1 MNNEQ
6 TSLLKRITLSP
17 ISPQVGH
24 KKSLSALQSP
34 RTKREKSPNITI
46 KQANLCKSPLDPTF
60 FQLHTKSGKQ
70 DYKDFRIE
78 SNQKEIRKEIEDE
91 NPNRDDEEI
100 FSCDL

>member
-6 TSLLKRITLSP
+6 TMLFKRITLSP
-17 ISPQVGH
+17 ISPQVGN

-34 RTKREKSPNITI
+34 RNKREKSPSITI
-46 KQANLCKSPLDPTF
+46 KQANLCNSPLDPTF

-70 DYKDFRIE
+70 DYKNFRIE
-78 SNQKEIRKEIEDE
+78 ANQKEIGKEIEDE
-91 NPNRDDEEI
+91 NPNQDDDEI